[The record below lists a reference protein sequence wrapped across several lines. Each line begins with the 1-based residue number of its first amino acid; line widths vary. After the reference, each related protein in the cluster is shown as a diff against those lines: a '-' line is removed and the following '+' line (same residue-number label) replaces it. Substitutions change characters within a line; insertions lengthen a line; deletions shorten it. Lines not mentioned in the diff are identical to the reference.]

1 MTNHNLLE
9 IQNLTVK
16 YHTFTAVS
24 EVSFSVNEGDF
35 IAIIGANGS
44 GKTTLIKTILG
55 LLNYQKGKITKA
67 AKVNVGYLPQHT
79 MALDRFFPATVDEV
93 VGMGLLSNKPFP
105 KRLSKQEKQNIQD
118 VLHMLNIKELMHKR
132 IGSLSGG
139 QQQRVL
145 LARALVSNPDILI
158 LDEPTSALDH
168 SMRKQFFDILKHLNQ
183 SHGVTIVL
191 VTHDI
196 VSAGDYVN
204 RIIYL
209 DQKLMFDGSFSDF
222 CEHQEL
228 SPFIHTHTIRQE
240 KEGEQ
245 S

>member
-1 MTNHNLLE
+1 MDKQSLLSL
-9 IQNLTVK
+9 QDLTVK
-16 YHTFTAVS
+16 YHSFTAVS
-24 EVSFSVNEGDF
+24 SVSFDVYERDF

-55 LLNYQKGKITKA
+55 LLHYQKGTIEKNDDVT
-67 AKVNVGYLPQHT
+67 VGYLPQHT

-93 VGMGLLSNKPFP
+93 VGMGLLSTKRFP
-105 KRLSKQEKQNIQD
+105 KRLSKQEKQNVQD
-118 VLHMLNIKELMHKR
+118 VLHMLNIKALVHKR
-132 IGSLSGG
+132 IGALSGG

-168 SMRKQFFDILKHLNQ
+168 SMRKQFFDILKHLNK
-183 SHGVTIVL
+183 SHGVTIIL

-196 VSAGDYVN
+196 VSAGDYIN
-204 RIIYL
+204 RVLYL
-209 DQKLMFDGSFSDF
+209 DQKLMFDGTFNQF

-228 SPFIHTHTIRQE
+228 SPFIHTHSLRQE
-240 KEGEQ
+240 KAGEQ